1 MFYLRFWPDRIP
13 AGSPHPVHFQKG
25 NKAWTSP
32 WSCSGGLNELT
43 NVLKQVRQG
52 LPNILEMSSLIR

>member
-1 MFYLRFWPDRIP
+1 MELFW
-13 AGSPHPVHFQKG
+13 
-25 NKAWTSP
+25 
-32 WSCSGGLNELT
+32 GLNELT